1 MTKKRYILCCQLLIL
16 SDDNFHLTILYMTF
30 DRVCC
35 LPFKNSYLG
44 QCSGFVF
51 DTCTPTSERNS
62 QEKTENFNVEG
73 SRQHISPSMG
83 EGDEGYKG
91 SQ

>member
-1 MTKKRYILCCQLLIL
+1 
-16 SDDNFHLTILYMTF
+16 MTF
-30 DRVCC
+30 DRVFF

-44 QCSGFVF
+44 QCNGS
-51 DTCTPTSERNS
+51 
-62 QEKTENFNVEG
+62 VEG